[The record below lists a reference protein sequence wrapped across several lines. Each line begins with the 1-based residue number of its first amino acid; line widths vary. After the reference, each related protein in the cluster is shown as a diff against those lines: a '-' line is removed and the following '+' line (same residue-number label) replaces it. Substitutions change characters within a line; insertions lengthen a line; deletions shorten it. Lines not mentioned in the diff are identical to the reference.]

1 MKDDELLRLII
12 VDDSQHL
19 AEQIVSTLRSSGV
32 HVRAEFGNNEE
43 RVREIL
49 EQQSFDMMLFSSDMS
64 DFSLAEVKQVLTD
77 LGLYLSLV
85 AMTKHPDYEKT
96 ANAMKSG
103 ARDMVCI
110 DIPDHFISVVQ
121 RECKGIRNWR
131 EKAQFERAYHDSE
144 RRCLNL
150 LRNSRDAIAYVHE
163 GMHIYANSAYL
174 DLFGFTDPD
183 DIEGMPIMDMVAS
196 SEQADFKTFLR
207 QHNQDKNAATD
218 LHITLKHTDDSEFDG
233 QMEFSRA
240 SFDNEPCTQI
250 IIRNRADTK
259 ELEEQINYLNQH
271 DLLTGLYNRRY
282 FMDELQITIDKAIN
296 GDTHAALLNFTL
308 DNFDEVKELH
318 GIAGSDVLLANIA
331 TLLKENTGEHHLVA
345 RFGTQYFAALCY
357 NETQETVVKL
367 VNALQEGVAKHISE
381 YDGHSINTTCS
392 IGINFIDENSP
403 VKATEVMLRGER
415 ASREALKSGGNSYNV
430 FRPAADE
437 MTQLEQDTQISTE
450 ITDAINDDRML
461 MLYQPIVSLKNNPG
475 ERYSIVLRLFSKDGD
490 YLSPSQFF
498 PAAERCG
505 LSGDIDRWVI
515 TNALKRMSDAQ
526 GKGKKTTFFVKLT
539 GGSFVDPGLLQW
551 LAEQIKSSKAAADRL
566 VFEVKEESVVTHL
579 KEAKVFI
586 KGLEQ
591 LQCKFCL
598 DDFGTGLNPFLLLK
612 HIKVHYL
619 KVHPAFMDNLSQT
632 EQNQKSLKDIA
643 DKATETGIETIV
655 QHVEDAASMS
665 TLWTMN
671 VNYIQ
676 GHFLQEPTAEMNYD
690 FSSM

>member
-12 VDDSQHL
+12 IDESQHL
-19 AEQIVSTLRSSGV
+19 AEQIVSTLRSAGI
-32 HVRAEFGNNEE
+32 HVRAEFGDNEE
-43 RVREIL
+43 RAREIL
-49 EQQSFDMMLFSSDMS
+49 EQQSFDMMLFSSSMP
-64 DFSLAEVKQVLTD
+64 DFSPANVKQMLAD
-77 LGLYLSLV
+77 QGRYLSLV
-85 AMTKHPDYEKT
+85 AMTKHPDYEK
-96 ANAMKSG
+96 AAEAMKSG
-103 ARDMVCI
+103 ARDLVSI
-110 DIPDHFISVVQ
+110 DNHDHFISVVK
-121 RECKGIRNWR
+121 REYKGIRNWR
-131 EKAQFERAYHDSE
+131 ERTQFERAFHDSE

-150 LRNSRDAIAYVHE
+150 LHNSRDAIAYVHE

-174 DLFGFTDPD
+174 DLFGFTDLD
-183 DIEGMPIMDMVAS
+183 DIEGMPIMDMVAA
-196 SEQADFKTFLR
+196 SEQTNFKTFLR
-207 QHNQDKNAATD
+207 QHNQDKNADAD
-218 LHITLKHTDDSEFDG
+218 LHIKLKHTDDSEFDG
-233 QMEFSRA
+233 QMEFSPA

-271 DLLTGLYNRRY
+271 DLLTGLYNRQY
-282 FMDELQITIDKAIN
+282 FMDELQITIDKAVN
-296 GDTHAALLNFTL
+296 GDANAALLNFTL
-308 DNFDEVKELH
+308 DKFDEAKELH
-318 GIAGSDVLLANIA
+318 GIAGSDVLLANVA
-331 TLLKENTGEHHLVA
+331 TLLRKSTGESHLVA
-345 RFGTQYFAALCY
+345 RFGTQYFAVLCY
-357 NETQETVVKL
+357 NESQEAVIKL
-367 VNALQEGVAKHISE
+367 ADTLQERVSKHISE

-392 IGINFIDENSP
+392 IGVNFIDENSP

-415 ASREALKSGGNSYNV
+415 ASREALKSGGNSYNI
-430 FRPAADE
+430 FRPAAGE
-437 MTQLEQDTQISTE
+437 MTQLEQDTQISAE
-450 ITDAINDDRML
+450 ITDAIKDDRML

-475 ERYSIVLRLFSKDGD
+475 ERYSVVIRLFSNDGD

-505 LSGDIDRWVI
+505 LSGEIDRWVI
-515 TNALKRMSDAQ
+515 SSALKRMSDAL
-526 GKGKKTTFFVKLT
+526 GKSKKTIFFVKLT
-539 GGSFVDPGLLQW
+539 GGSFLDPGLLPW
-551 LAEQIKSSKAAADRL
+551 LAEQIKASKAAADRL

-643 DKATETGIETIV
+643 NNADEIGIETIV

-665 TLWTMN
+665 TLWAMN